1 MENILNLIPGHV
13 AYALGYSILHSF
25 WQAAALLLL
34 VLLLQ
39 YFVKKP
45 DDRYLLLGIALLVQV
60 LMSAITYR
68 LYYTP
73 AIENF
78 AVKISPTVSNQTIG
92 TQTEY
97 QNIFVVF
104 WLFCVKNI
112 KFISALWAL
121 GIFYN
126 FIKFAFNF
134 WQINWL
140 KNKRRQV
147 LNPRLQIIFDELSFK
162 MSVKKTIKIFEN
174 YGLHSPVVIGYL
186 KPIILMP
193 LGLCAQLST
202 AELEAILA
210 HEIAHVKRN
219 DYLINLI
226 QTLID
231 VLYFFNPALR
241 YISESLRAEREN
253 CCDATAAKY
262 CGGHLYI
269 AKALVQVATFSQQNK
284 LAMAFGRNKK
294 NGLTN
299 RIHTLLGLRQQAA
312 MDWKSTVF
320 FLFAFVSA
328 FLYVQFN
335 AATAQKTSKKR
346 INLQQ
351 ELTTSPQAA
360 STDSNTSILK
370 NKDGKVWQL
379 RQKNGQVFLNDVLY
393 PVSKEDSLAI
403 IKHEAAIKQL
413 EADLKVHT
421 DKIGLLSNE
430 MTKFT
435 TKIQDG
441 GKPIQRKSEEIGR
454 LSQKLSE
461 LGQKQAKITEEQVE
475 LERKG
480 NKARQEL
487 IEKQEAANEKEM
499 NALEAMIEKLSDEM
513 ETYSNQM
520 ESHQAPIDS
529 LSELMERES
538 EAIEVIGNKIM
549 NHSNEMWQHYPD
561 EVKQLYKDSIGENFY
576 ESSRAPKPPKA
587 PKGYRAQVP
596 KAPMPPR
603 GYPTPPK
610 PPKATKAM
618 PAPPR
623 AAKGNIA
630 PPPPPPPPLNTGKV
644 APPPPPPPPP
654 TEKKD

>member
-60 LMSAITYR
+60 LMSAITYK

-78 AVKISPTVSNQTIG
+78 VVKISPTVSNQSIG

-126 FIKFAFNF
+126 FTKFAFNF

-140 KNKRRQV
+140 KNRRRQV

-162 MSVKKTIKIFEN
+162 MSVKKTIKIFES

-299 RIHTLLGLRQQAA
+299 RIHTLLGLKQKAA
-312 MDWKSTVF
+312 MDWKSSIL
-320 FLFAFVSA
+320 FLLAFLSA
-328 FLYVQFN
+328 FLYVQYN
-335 AATAQKTSKKR
+335 PAKAQKNQTNDKSE
-346 INLQQ
+346 IESFDTAPL
-351 ELTTSPQAA
+351 AMA
-360 STDSNTSILK
+360 TDSNRISKKTR
-370 NKDGKVWQL
+370 DGKVLQL
-379 RQKNGQVFLNDVLY
+379 KQKNGQVFLNDVLY

-403 IKHEAAIKQL
+403 IKHEAAINQL
-413 EADLKVHT
+413 EKDIKIHS
-421 DKIGLLSNE
+421 DKIKLLSSE
-430 MTKFT
+430 MAVFT
-435 TKIQDG
+435 SKIQDG
-441 GKPIQRKSEEIGR
+441 GKPIQRKGEELGK
-454 LSQKLSE
+454 LSQKLSQ
-461 LGQKQAKITEEQVE
+461 LAQKQATISEQQLE
-475 LERKG
+475 LERQGK
-480 NKARQEL
+480 KEML
-487 IEKQEAANEKEM
+487 EKIEKQEAENEKEM
-499 NALEAMIEKLSDEM
+499 NALEAKIEKLSNEM
-513 ETYSNQM
+513 EAFSLKM
-520 ESHQAPIDS
+520 ESQHAPIDS
-529 LSELMERES
+529 LSNLMEIES
-538 EAIEVIGNKIM
+538 EAIETLSEKIM
-549 NHSNEMWQHYPD
+549 EHSNEMWQHYPD

-587 PKGYRAQVP
+587 PKGYRAQAP

-610 PPKATKAM
+610 PPKAAKAM

-630 PPPPPPPPLNTGKV
+630 PPPPPPPLNTVKV
-644 APPPPPPPPP
+644 APLPPPPPPP
-654 TEKKD
+654 TEKED